1 MKIEDPNLTA
11 SLAAG
16 QAQPFRAIAAYSQP
30 KSGQAGA
37 VPGDRV
43 DLSHLGGSLAR
54 TLAADAQS
62 RAGRIEALAARFQS
76 GNYAADAASTSRAIV
91 REALSASGSGEA
103 K

>member
-16 QAQPFRAIAAYSQP
+16 QAQPFRAIGAYSQP
-30 KSGQAGA
+30 KNGQAGA
-37 VPGDRV
+37 VPGDHV

-54 TLAADAQS
+54 ALSADAQS
-62 RAGRIEALAARFQS
+62 RAARIEALALRFQS
-76 GNYAADAASTSRAIV
+76 GTYAPDAQSTSRAIV
-91 REALSASGSGEA
+91 GEALSASGSGKA